1 MQAER
6 DYVVH
11 YADCRH
17 LFLVPQA
24 RSPED
29 ALLYF
34 FCIENYGSSS
44 RFGQM
49 DPELAVVVPLDDY
62 LADREGFEARAD
74 EIRRLVERLQEM
86 DSGI

>member
-1 MQAER
+1 MPAEL

-34 FCIENYGSSS
+34 FCIENYGFSS

-49 DPELAVVVPLDDY
+49 D
-62 LADREGFEARAD
+62 R
-74 EIRRLVERLQEM
+74 
-86 DSGI
+86 

>member
-1 MQAER
+1 MQQDI

-11 YADCRH
+11 YGDCQH

-34 FCIENYGSSS
+34 FCIENYGQSR
-44 RFGQM
+44 RFGEM
-49 DPELAVVVPLDDY
+49 DPDLALVVPLDEY
-62 LADREGFEARAD
+62 LRDRDAFEQRVEA
-74 EIRRLVERLQEM
+74 IRKRVERASAESLA
-86 DSGI
+86 

>member
-1 MQAER
+1 MQQEI

-11 YADCRH
+11 YGDCQH

-34 FCIENYGSSS
+34 FCIENYGQSR
-44 RFGQM
+44 RFGAM
-49 DPELAVVVPLDDY
+49 DPDLALVVPLEEY
-62 LADREGFEARAD
+62 LRDRDAVEQRIEAIRKRVELANAEGMA
-74 EIRRLVERLQEM
+74 
-86 DSGI
+86 